1 MRSDYVL
8 NAEVRV
14 GKGRQASRR
23 LRRAGK
29 IPAILYGGGDAPIP
43 IEVEHKELQW
53 NLEHEAFYSQI
64 LSVKFNNKVER
75 AILRDLQ
82 RHPSKPQILHIDL
95 QRVRVDEEIRV
106 NVPLHFMGEESS
118 PGVKQQGGVVSH
130 MLTEVEV
137 ECLPENLPEY
147 IAVDVSNLQLNEAI
161 RLSDLVLPQGVQL
174 VELVHGEQHD
184 HMLMTINPPRAD
196 EAAAPGAQE
205 QAPGSSASGETG
217 SSS

>member
-29 IPAILYGGGDAPIP
+29 VPAILYGGGDEPIP
-43 IEVEHKELQW
+43 LEVEHKELQW
-53 NLEHEAFYSQI
+53 NLEHEAFYSQV
-64 LSVKFNNKVER
+64 LSVKFKDKIER

-82 RHPSKPQILHIDL
+82 RHPSKPQVLHFDL

-106 NVPLHFMGEESS
+106 NIPLHFLGEETAV
-118 PGVKQQGGVVSH
+118 GVKLQGGVVSH
-130 MLTEVEV
+130 LLTEVEV
-137 ECLPENLPEY
+137 ACLPEKLPEY
-147 IAVDVSNLQLNEAI
+147 IEVNLSNLQVNETI
-161 RLSDLVLPQGVQL
+161 RLSELVLPQGVEL

-184 HMLMTINPPRAD
+184 HLIVTISPPKVE
-196 EAAAPGAQE
+196 EAAGLDAQGGVPG
-205 QAPGSSASGETG
+205 SASGETG